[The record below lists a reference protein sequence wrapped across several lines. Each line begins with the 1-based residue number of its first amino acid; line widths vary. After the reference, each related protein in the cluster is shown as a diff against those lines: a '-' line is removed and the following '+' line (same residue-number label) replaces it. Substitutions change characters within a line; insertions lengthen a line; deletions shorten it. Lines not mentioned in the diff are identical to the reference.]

1 MAVLFAGT
9 RGFLD
14 KVPVDKV
21 VGYERQM
28 LGELRASGEGI
39 LDAIRDQREIK
50 KETEEKL
57 ARFLTDFTRR
67 FTEG

>member
-1 MAVLFAGT
+1 MLFAGT

-21 VGYERQM
+21 VGYEKRM

-50 KETEEKL
+50 KDTEDKL
-57 ARFLTDFTRR
+57 ATFLGDFTKRFL
-67 FTEG
+67 ES